1 MSPDVAP
8 PAPAAQKTSA
18 ALPALEE
25 ACRLRPSEGDA
36 CYLLGST
43 LLLQDRWEE
52 ARQPFE
58 KALRAATKSNR
69 AKVHRL
75 IAFNYI
81 GLGDTAKAEEH
92 FKQAV
97 ALNPGLELLRE
108 DPRLDYGSFLFRE
121 GRLDD
126 ALPLLKQALGRCRI
140 PLALTQSTDVY
151 CCTWDNPS

>member
-1 MSPDVAP
+1 MRVVYGQTRMTPVICLGAP
-8 PAPAAQKTSA
+8 SCCKTDGKRRVSLSRRHFA
-18 ALPALEE
+18 
-25 ACRLRPSEGDA
+25 
-36 CYLLGST
+36 
-43 LLLQDRWEE
+43 
-52 ARQPFE
+52 
-58 KALRAATKSNR
+58 SNEIDR

-97 ALNPGLELLRE
+97 ALNPGIESLRE

-126 ALPLLKQALGRCRI
+126 ALPLLKQALEAMPIRSRSHRVRTCTVAPGTARVRCDL
-140 PLALTQSTDVY
+140 P
-151 CCTWDNPS
+151 